1 LGRVPSGFARA
12 ALSRHKK
19 KRDQRA
25 KKYSRRD
32 KRQAARRPNAK
43 CVLVSLAST
52 FHIMTP
58 PRIPPAP
65 EAQVLSL
72 VAALSSAENH
82 ALHLE
87 AIKARDEALSS
98 SPETYGNLCTQLS
111 YLMAGSDSPADMV
124 QRMDPAQVDA
134 WRQRDPTTAMR
145 LQQDEN
151 QWTVFGSLAGLI
163 LKQALLRPPILSD
176 GRPLY
181 LISPAAEHVKE
192 VLLFSLGCN
201 HAELRGVA
209 SSVIATSAVS
219 SDSVQPALYIRA
231 WPELLPSLIHN
242 LQQCRNPAAMEGSLS
257 TVRKI
262 MEDGP
267 RELSQEQLDAL
278 IPVLLRFLSSNED
291 GPKVSALQSIVA
303 CLTDGLMPSALV
315 AHFSDYLA
323 ALSALAAD
331 PSTTVRKWVCRSI
344 VTLYVPC

>member
-1 LGRVPSGFARA
+1 MATPS
-12 ALSRHKK
+12 L
-19 KRDQRA
+19 
-25 KKYSRRD
+25 
-32 KRQAARRPNAK
+32 
-43 CVLVSLAST
+43 
-52 FHIMTP
+52 
-58 PRIPPAP
+58 PPAP

-124 QRMDPAQVDA
+124 QRMDPAQVEA

-145 LQQDEN
+145 LQQDDK
-151 QWTVFGSLAGLI
+151 QWTVFGQMAGLI
-163 LKQALLRPPILSD
+163 LKQALLRPPTLPD

-201 HAELRGVA
+201 HSELRAVV

-219 SDSVQPALYIRA
+219 NDSVQPALYIKA
-231 WPELLPSLIHN
+231 WPELLPTLLHN
-242 LQQCRNPAAMEGSLS
+242 LQQCRNPAVAEGSLS

-278 IPVLLRFLSSNED
+278 IPVLLRFLSSSEE
-291 GPKVSALQSIVA
+291 GTKVSALQSIMS
-303 CLTDGLMPSALV
+303 CLTNGLMPSALV
-315 AHFSDYLA
+315 AHFGDYLA
-323 ALSALAAD
+323 GLSALASD
-331 PSTTVRKWVCRSI
+331 PSPAVRKWVCRSI
-344 VTLYVPC
+344 VTLYVHLHNMMCGEETCFSSSPCYLYN

>member
-1 LGRVPSGFARA
+1 
-12 ALSRHKK
+12 
-19 KRDQRA
+19 
-25 KKYSRRD
+25 
-32 KRQAARRPNAK
+32 
-43 CVLVSLAST
+43 
-52 FHIMTP
+52 
-58 PRIPPAP
+58 
-65 EAQVLSL
+65 L

-111 YLMAGSDSPADMV
+111 YLMAGSDRPADMM
-124 QRMDPAQVDA
+124 QRMDPAQVEA
-134 WRQRDPTTAMR
+134 WWQRDPTTAMR

-151 QWTVFGSLAGLI
+151 LWTSFGQLAGLI
-163 LKQALLRPPILSD
+163 LKQALLRPPTSPD

-201 HAELRGVA
+201 HAELSAVA

-219 SDSVQPALYIRA
+219 PDSVQPALYIQK
-231 WPELLPSLIHN
+231 WPELLPTLIHN
-242 LQQCRNPAAMEGSLS
+242 LQQCRNPVVTHGSLL

-267 RELSQEQLDAL
+267 RELSQEQLDGL
-278 IPVLLRFLSSNED
+278 VPVLLRFLSSNEEA
-291 GPKVSALQSIVA
+291 PKVSALQSIVA

-323 ALSALAAD
+323 GLSALATD
-331 PSTTVRKWVCRSI
+331 PSMLVRKWVCRSI
-344 VTLYVPC
+344 VTLYVLLLTVTCFYMQSFS